1 MDKQVWVKNIS
12 YILVD
17 WWRRLAARRETSSGR
32 RVAGRYRWRIARRY
46 WWRRSR
52 RAGKYRLRRR
62 RAAVR
67 TGGGG
72 GGGGG
77 WLAAV
82 GGISG
87 GWMAGSGAGGG
98 WLAGTGGAAGR
109 LAGTAGGV
117 GRLRNVKCHAYLL
130 CLGINLLHLG
140 MRTHGSQ
147 LSVLP
152 RVPRPVQT
160 DDFSAGKRLHWSEN
174 SGAGSEESCS
184 SGHGP
189 REAGPARAYT

>member
-1 MDKQVWVKNIS
+1 MAEVGAHAHPHPHDSRIQPNAKRGVECVVCVDEFTSPVQSGAIS
-12 YILVD
+12 VLQPTREQCGECVVFIASARQHNPGCILAIV
-17 WWRRLAARRETSSGR
+17 
-32 RVAGRYRWRIARRY
+32 Y
-46 WWRRSR
+46 
-52 RAGKYRLRRR
+52 
-62 RAAVR
+62 VR
-67 TGGGG
+67 TY
-72 GGGGG
+72 
-77 WLAAV
+77 V
-82 GGISG
+82 SV
-87 GWMAGSGAGGG
+87 
-98 WLAGTGGAAGR
+98 T
-109 LAGTAGGV
+109 
-117 GRLRNVKCHAYLL
+117 LRNVKCHAYLL

-189 REAGPARAYT
+189 RPARAYT